1 MGCQWSTQKK
11 NLKKCLSDLQ
21 QVQVLVEK
29 LKEKYC
35 LQKTT
40 LQGEIMMDIK
50 QKIDKKLILGKLKR
64 KKIIDHYIGVCQKRI
79 DVITEK
85 EYALEQLNITV
96 LHIEALQDTVSI
108 FKTFNTKNN
117 YQKLEELQSQY
128 EELTDDISDINSLLE
143 NQPFID
149 IDETELEQDLQELE
163 NNLNPKPIVA
173 TSEETINLPEVP
185 PQTEAV
191 LKILEPNA
199 LKL

>member
-1 MGCQWSTQKK
+1 M
-11 NLKKCLSDLQ
+11 
-21 QVQVLVEK
+21 
-29 LKEKYC
+29 
-35 LQKTT
+35 
-40 LQGEIMMDIK
+40 IDIK
-50 QKIDKKLILGKLKR
+50 HKIDKKLILGKLKR

-149 IDETELEQDLQELE
+149 IDDTELEQDLKELE
-163 NNLNPKPIVA
+163 NDLNPNPIVA

-185 PQTEAV
+185 QQIPQTEAV

-199 LKL
+199 LKLYT

>member
-50 QKIDKKLILGKLKR
+50 QKKDKKLILGKLKR